1 MKIQRGVSVIF
12 ENISDNLVDN
22 LLSVLKFTILD
33 IGRIRPDL
41 VNDICSHCF

>member
-1 MKIQRGVSVIF
+1 MKIQRDVSVIF
-12 ENISDNLVDN
+12 ENISDSLVDN

-33 IGRIRPDL
+33 IGQIWPDL